1 MLVPMGDL
9 LRRGQRE
16 GYAVPAFNFYNHP
29 TAQAIAL
36 EAESLESPVILMVSG
51 RYVEYMGVR
60 HAAALGLQAADAVR
74 TPVALLLDHGATLEL
89 AESCSAAGFTSVMI
103 DGSRKAIED
112 NTALTRAVV
121 DYAHARGISVEAE
134 LGAVGGI
141 EDAVFGEE
149 DDIKL
154 TLIDPDQAAQFV
166 RDTGIDALAPAI
178 GNVHGLTKLEPKLD
192 LRLLERVRRAVD
204 IPLVLHGGSGLSDET
219 VRTII
224 SIGVSKFNVGTEM
237 KVAWRDG
244 LRDYFATEKY
254 EPRLASEA
262 AVAAVRKTVGRKIEL
277 AGSAGKA

>member
-29 TAQAIAL
+29 TAQGIAL

-51 RYVEYMGVR
+51 RYVDYMGVR
-60 HAAALGLQAADAVR
+60 HAAALGLQAAEAVR
-74 TPVALLLDHGATLEL
+74 TPVAVLLDHGASLEL
-89 AESCSAAGFTSVMI
+89 AEACVAAGFSSVMI
-103 DGSRKAIED
+103 DGSRKPIEE

-121 DYAHARGISVEAE
+121 EFAHARGISVEAE

-141 EDAVFGEE
+141 EDAVFGED

-154 TLIDPDQAAQFV
+154 TLIDPDQAADFV

-192 LRLLERVRRAVD
+192 LRLLERVRQAVD
-204 IPLVLHGGSGLSDET
+204 VPLVLHGGSGLSDET

-224 SIGVSKFNVGTEM
+224 AIGVSKFNVGTEM
-237 KVAWRDG
+237 KVAYRDG
-244 LRDYFATEKY
+244 LREYFATGKY

-262 AVAAVRKTVGRKIEL
+262 AVAAVRKTVRRKIEL

>member
-29 TAQAIAL
+29 TAQGIAF
-36 EAESLESPVILMVSG
+36 EAESRESPVILMVSG
-51 RYVEYMGVR
+51 RYVDFMGVR
-60 HAAALGLQAADAVR
+60 HAAALGLQAAEAVR
-74 TPVALLLDHGATLEL
+74 TPVAVLLDHGATLEL
-89 AESCSAAGFTSVMI
+89 AEDCIAAGFSSVMI
-103 DGSRKAIED
+103 DGSRLTIAD

-121 DYAHARGISVEAE
+121 EFAHARGLSVEAE
-134 LGAVGGI
+134 LGAVGVIDDAVYGA
-141 EDAVFGEE
+141 EDAF
-149 DDIKL
+149 KL
-154 TLIDPDQAAQFV
+154 TLVDPDQAAAFV
-166 RDTGIDALAPAI
+166 RNTGIDALAPAI
-178 GNVHGLTKLEPKLD
+178 GTVHGLTKLEPRLD
-192 LRLLERVRRAVD
+192 LRLLERVRQAVD

-224 SIGVSKFNVGTEM
+224 AIGVSKVNVGTEI

-244 LRDYFATEKY
+244 LQEYFATEKY

-262 AVAAVRKTVGRKIEL
+262 ALAAVRKTVSHKIDV